1 MERPG
6 EKLKR
11 VRERLTLTYRDV
23 EQASR
28 QIAARRGRLGGGLEA
43 RRLAREERATNE
55 ERALHSSIL
64 APSDG
69 KIGNPA
75 AVAWI

>member
-11 VRERLTLTYRDV
+11 VREKLNLTYRDV

-28 QIAARRGRLGGGLEA
+28 QIAARRGNDEFIV
-43 RRLAREERATNE
+43 
-55 ERALHSSIL
+55 AL
-64 APSDG
+64 
-69 KIGNPA
+69 
-75 AVAWI
+75 

>member
-11 VRERLTLTYRDV
+11 VRERLNLTYRDV

-28 QIAARRGRLGGGLEA
+28 LVAARRCSDEFA
-43 RRLAREERATNE
+43 I
-55 ERALHSSIL
+55 ALKAIL
-64 APSDG
+64 ST
-69 KIGNPA
+69 
-75 AVAWI
+75 